1 MSKQY
6 LVLCDELGMTVMKN
20 LFRSEAV
27 QFLEVQGM
35 NLNAENQYNLLVT
48 PVISPV
54 NPVVAKEAPIQ
65 TTPEE
70 EIPDHLIDNA

>member
-6 LVLCDELGMTVMKN
+6 LLLCDEHGLTVLKH
-20 LFRSEAV
+20 LFKSESL

-48 PVISPV
+48 PVIPPV
-54 NPVVAKEAPIQ
+54 NPVVAKEVPSSQ
-65 TTPEE
+65 TTPE